1 MSHSQRKRIFNRSE
15 YFATYFSRIGEY
27 VTLDF
32 IIAICVFACV
42 FKVEGMPFFAALVV
56 RLADSCVLSRFSNA
70 ELEPTVW
77 NDIVT
82 KCQAPKYRTTYLLG
96 GGERT
101 GSEKRLAV
109 HIMTDAFVGFA
120 CVSDSTLPRRTGHLF
135 LDELAKVF
143 YKMFVEPPEKLT
155 STLCA
160 SFNSTMK
167 EHITRSSE
175 KLPEDKLQQVRTV
188 VDEVKTIALDNVEKV
203 LQRGTQIDEI
213 VEKTDELQNAAV
225 GFQRQSRNLR
235 NQMWWNNTKG
245 TLVIAGVVTA
255 FLVVVYIVFC
265 GGLSCSSAKKS

>member
-1 MSHSQRKRIFNRSE
+1 M
-15 YFATYFSRIGEY
+15 
-27 VTLDF
+27 
-32 IIAICVFACV
+32 
-42 FKVEGMPFFAALVV
+42 

-175 KLPEDKLQQVRTV
+175 KLPEDKLQQVKTV

-213 VEKTDELQNAAV
+213 VEENGRVAKRGCRFPKAEPQSSQSNVVEQHQGNTSDCWGGYSVPCGCLHRLLWRSVMQFSQKELSA
-225 GFQRQSRNLR
+225 F
-235 NQMWWNNTKG
+235 
-245 TLVIAGVVTA
+245 IAMM
-255 FLVVVYIVFC
+255 F
-265 GGLSCSSAKKS
+265 

>member
-1 MSHSQRKRIFNRSE
+1 
-15 YFATYFSRIGEY
+15 
-27 VTLDF
+27 
-32 IIAICVFACV
+32 
-42 FKVEGMPFFAALVV
+42 
-56 RLADSCVLSRFSNA
+56 
-70 ELEPTVW
+70 
-77 NDIVT
+77 
-82 KCQAPKYRTTYLLG
+82 
-96 GGERT
+96 
-101 GSEKRLAV
+101 
-109 HIMTDAFVGFA
+109 
-120 CVSDSTLPRRTGHLF
+120 
-135 LDELAKVF
+135 
-143 YKMFVEPPEKLT
+143 
-155 STLCA
+155 
-160 SFNSTMK
+160 MK